1 MMRIPARGLKNI
13 RTLAGRADVLALPYR
28 RFMQVTCLE
37 MEKARRN
44 AERSSAAAR
53 VRDID
58 ARLNEIETEKQTL
71 LEGLEPGPVR
81 EAALSKGVSNRKA
94 NTGFRIR
101 Y

>member
-1 MMRIPARGLKNI
+1 MRIPARGLKNI
-13 RTLAGRADVLALPYR
+13 RTLAGRADTHALPYR
-28 RFMQVTCLE
+28 RFMQITCLE

-53 VRDID
+53 IHDID
-58 ARLNEIETEKQTL
+58 TRLNEIEEEKQTL
-71 LEGLEPGPVR
+71 LEGLAPGPAK

-94 NTGFRIR
+94 NAGFRIR